1 MNSLF
6 NRHIM
11 DLSNMAPNCLKPNFL
26 QQINARAFL
35 TQLKLIGIFK
45 EITQDSNP
53 SFPIVVLNY

>member
-11 DLSNMAPNCLKPNFL
+11 DLSNMAPNCLKPKFL

-45 EITQDSNP
+45 EIIQDSNP